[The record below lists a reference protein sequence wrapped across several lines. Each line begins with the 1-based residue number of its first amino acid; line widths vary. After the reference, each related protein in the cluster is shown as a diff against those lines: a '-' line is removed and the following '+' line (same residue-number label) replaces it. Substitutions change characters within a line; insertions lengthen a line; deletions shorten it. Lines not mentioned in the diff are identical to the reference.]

1 MYYVGMF
8 YIKMYL
14 HVFIINNIVCDRVR
28 QSAVLRSI
36 EVIIADTLVQVS
48 LLSLMSNFFIID
60 RRRGTDVI
68 FPRPGRSCWPRRCTR
83 PRNRFRSPRQRPRRT
98 RLSAPR

>member
-14 HVFIINNIVCDRVR
+14 HVFIINNIVCDSVR

-48 LLSLMSNFFIID
+48 LLSLMSNFWKTRKTHFRIVNVTA
-60 RRRGTDVI
+60 GTRDMTTMGG
-68 FPRPGRSCWPRRCTR
+68 P
-83 PRNRFRSPRQRPRRT
+83 
-98 RLSAPR
+98 L